1 MYPSLVLSAALVAPA
16 APLPRDT
23 VPNVTGPAPRV
34 LALKADGSGSVRVV
48 ATVYIKQTVTA
59 TQFVVEGNKQVQKEI
74 EYDTVGTQ
82 YLNKTLTDFNGKFT
96 TADGR
101 QLTANEATA
110 RVKAGAT
117 VLASADGQPISKAWL
132 QSAHPDTVV
141 MVADGLKHA
150 LIQWGG
156 EPYPTTPPPQ
166 LAMLSSQNKGGVLAQ
181 VTTQATGQAY
191 HDAIQFEGRVNR
203 IRMAQ
208 WAGDG
213 IYYPGAPASEAKVAT
228 KPLAEVKFE
237 AYDLNGKL
245 VSRNEALKRLA
256 GGGMVLVAGDNRMP
270 DDAYLKGFREDLLVL
285 VGSELVLPIPPLDQT
300 KKKQNTVKQQI
311 RIFRD

>member
-34 LALKADGSGSVRVV
+34 LALKADGSGSVRVTALLYV
-48 ATVYIKQTVTA
+48 KQTVTA
-59 TQFVVEGNKQVQKEI
+59 TQFIVEGNKQVQKQI
-74 EYDTVGTQ
+74 EYDTITTQ
-82 YLNKTLTDFNGKFT
+82 YLNKVLADFDGKFT

-150 LIQWGG
+150 QIQWGS
-156 EPYPTTPPPQ
+156 EPYPNTPPPQ
-166 LAMLSSQNKGGVLAQ
+166 LAMLSAQNKGGVIAQ
-181 VTTQATGQAY
+181 VTTQATGQTY
-191 HDAIQFEGRVNR
+191 YDNIQFEGRVNR
-203 IRMAQ
+203 RGIAQ

-213 IYYPGAPASEAKVAT
+213 IYYPGNSTSDAKVVS

-245 VSRNEALKRLA
+245 VSRNETLKRLA
-256 GGGMVLVAGDNRMP
+256 AGGMVLVAGDNRMP
-270 DDAYLKGFREDLLVL
+270 DAAYLKGFREDILVL

-300 KKKQNTVKQQI
+300 KKKQEVVKQQI